1 MAGVVR
7 PLSLGWHPIEP
18 EPGPRSPLLDRPPS
32 PAQGGLESAYRNWRA
47 SVEADEARLHQQ
59 QLARPLWHPIPLPG
73 GVSVIPVYGGTAS
86 SIEQVVTTLAI
97 SGLESGLDACHV
109 LNLSG
114 WDLTKSLRNQ
124 MSGARNNRAQF
135 ERIGSTGS
143 TVNIFGNPNTA
154 QAVALMVDALRTSHD
169 RTAGR
174 QNQQEQQELLKVV
187 DLLHGKVTI
196 DRIVDAIDVALGA
209 VSNPPSLNV
218 SELRDLRDYHASV
231 VSQRRATQDRLSDLH
246 LDLGALRGFGRTSS
260 MSPDVVGAGKL
271 SIRWYDVMSGHS
283 AQEVELGRQLSA
295 RAVLQA
301 FKRPTSNE
309 LLVIIGAER
318 LSEEVRDEMVN
329 TAHAGDK
336 RVALL
341 YTQINDAGQ
350 RMLGYA
356 GASLAIFLKM
366 PNPQN
371 ATVASEFL
379 GREYKFVVNGISIAQ
394 GHTQDWSNSY
404 GSSTSHGRSRS
415 RSSSSNSGWG
425 GGFNFSRS
433 VGSTVTSSFERGT
446 SETHTTGGSS
456 STTTTTSTGRVHEYV
471 VEPEVF
477 QQMPDDMMMIVARET
492 VMVASCCNEL
502 RWSKQTSKNY
512 VAIP

>member
-1 MAGVVR
+1 
-7 PLSLGWHPIEP
+7 
-18 EPGPRSPLLDRPPS
+18 
-32 PAQGGLESAYRNWRA
+32 
-47 SVEADEARLHQQ
+47 
-59 QLARPLWHPIPLPG
+59 
-73 GVSVIPVYGGTAS
+73 
-86 SIEQVVTTLAI
+86 
-97 SGLESGLDACHV
+97 
-109 LNLSG
+109 
-114 WDLTKSLRNQ
+114 
-124 MSGARNNRAQF
+124 
-135 ERIGSTGS
+135 
-143 TVNIFGNPNTA
+143 
-154 QAVALMVDALRTSHD
+154 
-169 RTAGR
+169 
-174 QNQQEQQELLKVV
+174 
-187 DLLHGKVTI
+187 
-196 DRIVDAIDVALGA
+196 
-209 VSNPPSLNV
+209 
-218 SELRDLRDYHASV
+218 
-231 VSQRRATQDRLSDLH
+231 
-246 LDLGALRGFGRTSS
+246 